1 MVNARPRL
9 LFSFFIQTEEE
20 RDECIDFLRML
31 YMGPL
36 NETGQAQFQVF
47 WYGPW
52 MSEDWRQINLALL
65 TACAE
70 YRPETV
76 IIINGWQPDYWPMGE
91 WYAQLQTYYMI
102 RKLYGCKVTALLTDQ
117 AYHSFKLSD
126 NLVRV
131 CDFVFT
137 HEAEETFIGYT
148 AFPQKHFVTPT
159 AYSSRYFEGDPH
171 SNRDIELLF
180 IGGVAGYQN
189 QRAAGIEALKENG
202 VEVSVLGG
210 RGREGKLSNDEY
222 AGSVKRAKIVL
233 NWSRHISGRWY
244 QAKGRIFE
252 TTLAGSMLLCED
264 CAAVNRWFEPYVD
277 YVPFTGNED
286 LVEKARYYLVNE
298 TERLQIAL
306 KGHEKALQLYR
317 AEVIWGNRLKDL
329 EEKSYYDEIEALTAL
344 GDNASGKQVELARF
358 LQRELRGAGISNTK
372 VINELVSFI
381 EKAHQSLINRG
392 RRWGREW
399 SWRINKKAL
408 GLLRRTIWR
417 CRQIPGFIFSNW
429 GSRSRSD
436 KS

>member
-1 MVNARPRL
+1 
-9 LFSFFIQTEEE
+9 
-20 RDECIDFLRML
+20 ML

-36 NETGQAQFQVF
+36 CETGQADFQIF

-70 YRPETV
+70 YRPHTV
-76 IIINGWQPDYWPMGE
+76 IVINGWQPDYCPLGVWF
-91 WYAQLQTYYMI
+91 AQLQTYYLI
-102 RKLYGCKVTALLTDQ
+102 RKLYDCKIAALLTDQ
-117 AYHSFKLSD
+117 AYHHFKLSD

-137 HEAEETFIGYT
+137 HESEETFIGYT
-148 AFPQKHFVTPT
+148 AFPKKHFVTPT
-159 AYSSRYFEGDPH
+159 AYSSRYFEENPCSD
-171 SNRDIELLF
+171 RDIDLLF
-180 IGGVAGYQN
+180 MGGVAGYKN
-189 QRAAGIEALKENG
+189 QRAKGIDALKANGIEI
-202 VEVSVLGG
+202 SVLGG
-210 RGREGKLSNDEY
+210 RGGEGKLSNEEY
-222 AGSVKRAKIVL
+222 ARSVKRAKIVL

-277 YVPFTGNED
+277 YVPFTGDDD
-286 LVEKARYYLVNE
+286 LVEKARYYLANE
-298 TERLQIAL
+298 DERLQIAQN
-306 KGHEKALQLYR
+306 GHEKALQFYR
-317 AEVIWGNRLKDL
+317 AEVIWGNRLKVLD
-329 EEKSYYDEIEALTAL
+329 EKTYYNEAEALKAL

-358 LQRELRGAGISNTK
+358 LQREFRGAGISDAK
-372 VINELVSFI
+372 VINGLVSVI

-392 RRWGREW
+392 RRWRREW
-399 SWRINKKAL
+399 SWRTNKKAL

-429 GSRSRSD
+429 GSIFRSG
-436 KS
+436 